1 MIRAFARLAPL
12 GLLVLPL
19 GGCDLPRA
27 HGDANAIIV
36 ATDHETW
43 AEIEP
48 EVMAAL
54 EPTIQTVREERPFR
68 LTQQDPNERDH
79 WGNLRRFRQVLA
91 VGTREDFWV
100 AEALDAHPEG
110 DEARA
115 PRMLQVRDLWARG
128 QLVTVLLVPE
138 TGRDEAVAELGG
150 PLFELLDEQY
160 RAWAQNRMF
169 VSGRNTALADS
180 LQANEGFSFVFPNVY
195 RYSVMDS
202 VFRFRNDNPS
212 PTERIREVAVTWW
225 SPMPEELP
233 TREDLAEWRVGF
245 TEEYF
250 VNAQVLDTMI
260 VSYQDISVNGVD
272 GVELQ
277 SAWANPPDRWVAGGP
292 FITRALRC
300 PEQDRLY
307 LVDAWLYAPGQDKY
321 EFMIQ
326 LETILN
332 SFRCG

>member
-1 MIRAFARLAPL
+1 MSRHLA
-12 GLLVLPL
+12 LLAAAGSLVALTA
-19 GGCDLPRA
+19 CELPRA

-36 ATDHETW
+36 ATDFDAW
-43 AEIEP
+43 D
-48 EVMAAL
+48 EVESTLLQTL

-68 LTQQDPNERDH
+68 VTHQDPNESEH
-79 WGNLRRFRQVLA
+79 WGTLRRFRQVLA
-91 VGTREDFWV
+91 LGTRDDFWV

-110 DEARA
+110 DEASA
-115 PRMLQVRDLWARG
+115 PQILQVRDLWARG
-128 QLVTVLLVPE
+128 QLVTILLLPE
-138 TGRDEAVAELGG
+138 TGKAEALATLGE

-160 RAWAQNRMF
+160 RAWARNRMF

-180 LQANEGFSFVFPNVY
+180 LRANVGFSLTFPQVY
-195 RYSVMDS
+195 RYSVRDS

-212 PTERIREVAVTWW
+212 PTERIREVAVTWQ
-225 SPMPEELP
+225 SPIPEADP
-233 TREDLAEWRVGF
+233 TQQELAEWRVDL
-245 TEEYF
+245 TEEYYM
-250 VNAQVLDTMI
+250 NPQVLDTLI
-260 VSYQDISVNGVD
+260 ITYRDIAVD
-272 GVELQ
+272 GIEGVELQ

-300 PEQDRLY
+300 PDQDRLY

-326 LETILN
+326 LETILD